1 MANPFALPR
10 AEWKTIGLIA
20 VGYGLSRIY
29 MLVLPP
35 LFPLMRDDL
44 GVSYTDLGVM
54 VAVFSGASWLCQF
67 PAGVLVDRI
76 GARPV
81 LFAGLVMQAASFAL
95 AGLFPNYWVMM
106 ALVTIAGIGNSVFL
120 PADYA
125 ILAARVGTERLGRTF
140 GIHTS
145 AGYVGLLVAPFLIVT
160 TTSAIDWMATVSAMG
175 MIGLLFVAFAAFH
188 RDALSDVSVAAAR
201 GERRAVRHRPSTFRL
216 LISPPVLLF
225 LLAVNFLDISDISDL
240 GARQAFDDI
249 ANLLQSV
256 LAGAGLVFWISAA
269 ILVPFAGGALA
280 DRIEDRERLVA
291 ICLVPYAILLG
302 IAALDILPVD
312 FAVWLGLG
320 AFLVSL
326 ARPAIDLLVLGICP
340 PGRIGTVFGFV
351 AFGGSVGGE
360 LVAWGSRALT
370 VPGIPEMAVWLPV
383 PAVLLCVVSIY
394 AARATSR

>member
-240 GARQAFDDI
+240 GARQAFEEI
-249 ANLLQSV
+249 ANVLQGV
-256 LAGAGLVFWISAA
+256 LVGAGPLLAMSAV
-269 ILVPFAGGALA
+269 ILLPFAGGVLA

-291 ICLVPYAILLG
+291 ICLIPCAILFGLK
-302 IAALDILPVD
+302 ALDILPEPV
-312 FAVWLGLG
+312 AIWLGIG
-320 AFLVSL
+320 AFLAAL
-326 ARPAIDLLVLGICP
+326 ADPAIDLLILRICP
-340 PGRIGTVFGFV
+340 RGRIGVVFGLL
-351 AFGGSVGGE
+351 ATGGGIGQA
-360 LVAWGSRALT
+360 LYWGFNTFIGS
-370 VPGIPEMAVWLPV
+370 GIPEMAVWLPV